1 MIRNINKSSLKHSNL
16 FNQTLGCSFISRL
29 IQQPNFYKMKS
40 LKTLL
45 TAFALFAVA
54 TATNAQENTTIT
66 SSATVVA
73 DIVITPVA
81 NVNFGSIQDT
91 GSPVLDPQGTNTAD
105 VGGSATFGKFSIAA
119 ANSTQL
125 VIDWNQATVTLNDGG
140 ANNMTYTP
148 DVSANSTD
156 AIATSSDVTKNTA
169 GAATETSAGGAL
181 FVYVGG
187 NLGALSSQAAGTY
200 TSAAGSGD
208 LVFTINYQ

>member
-1 MIRNINKSSLKHSNL
+1 L
-16 FNQTLGCSFISRL
+16 FNRTLGSSFILRL

-125 VIDWNQATVTLNDGG
+125 VIDWNQATVSLSNGTQT
-140 ANNMTYTP
+140 MTYTP

-156 AIATSSDVTKNTA
+156 AIASSSDVTKNTA

>member
-1 MIRNINKSSLKHSNL
+1 
-16 FNQTLGCSFISRL
+16 
-29 IQQPNFYKMKS
+29 MKS

-125 VIDWNQATVTLNDGG
+125 VIDWNQATVSLSNGTQT
-140 ANNMTYTP
+140 MTYTP

-156 AIATSSDVTKNTA
+156 AIASSSDVTKNTA